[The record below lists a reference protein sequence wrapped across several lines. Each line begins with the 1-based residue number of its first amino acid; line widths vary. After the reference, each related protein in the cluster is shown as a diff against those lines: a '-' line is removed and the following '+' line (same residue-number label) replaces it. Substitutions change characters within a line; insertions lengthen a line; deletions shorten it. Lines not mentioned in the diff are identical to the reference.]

1 MPHRKKDAAD
11 TADLGSADPPASFP
25 NSATPGSP
33 PLSPP
38 AVPGPLLCPVR
49 HGTNLHLSQDSV
61 ARSKNTSWIPHA
73 FRHGLISPPITNPAS
88 SGSHPF
94 SPSTVPALTAPA
106 ETEIIEPTEPAEIY
120 ALASDRTPP
129 PEAAFARSHP
139 TERAPLGKG
148 VPQVRPLAIPS
159 FESPPKRQRLL
170 APGQLPLP
178 FCPFLPRAR
187 DTSQQ
192 PMPNR
197 PSSFI
202 ASPEAGAAVLAAPD
216 ESSSDTVTMRLP
228 KGQVGGQNFARSSET
243 PGSSTS
249 TDPFSL
255 LRSPEGQPMLPSLR
269 AFQGVGLIDFL
280 DQDTR
285 PVFVV
290 DLSESSN
297 AEPGPLRIVGTYSR
311 LLSRGQ

>member
-1 MPHRKKDAAD
+1 MPHRKNDAVD

-25 NSATPGSP
+25 NSATPCSP

-49 HGTNLHLSQDSV
+49 HGTNLHLSHDSV
-61 ARSKNTSWIPHA
+61 ARSKSTSWIPHT
-73 FRHGLISPPITNPAS
+73 FRHGLISPPVTNPS
-88 SGSHPF
+88 FSGPRRF
-94 SPSTVPALTAPA
+94 SPSTIPASTAPA
-106 ETEIIEPTEPAEIY
+106 ETEIIEPAEIY

-129 PEAAFARSHP
+129 PEGSLTRPHS
-139 TERAPLGKG
+139 TERAPLGKRS
-148 VPQVRPLAIPS
+148 PRVRPLTIPS
-159 FESPPKRQRLL
+159 FESPPKRQRLV

-216 ESSSDTVTMRLP
+216 ESSYDTVTMRLP

-249 TDPFSL
+249 TDPFSM
-255 LRSPEGQPMLPSLR
+255 LRSPEGQPMLPSWR
-269 AFQGVGLIDFL
+269 ALQGVSLIDFL

-290 DLSESSN
+290 DLSGSSN
-297 AEPGPLRIVGTYSR
+297 AEPGPLRIVGRYSR